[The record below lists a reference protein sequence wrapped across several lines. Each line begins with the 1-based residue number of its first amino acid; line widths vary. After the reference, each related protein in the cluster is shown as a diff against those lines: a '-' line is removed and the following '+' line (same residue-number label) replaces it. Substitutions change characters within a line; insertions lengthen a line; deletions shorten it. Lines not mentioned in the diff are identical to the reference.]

1 MRFPR
6 PRFFFGLAMVA
17 ALLALAAP
25 AAAQRLQIPR
35 PTGFVNDFAN
45 IIDAQS
51 EAAIDALIQEVRQKS
66 GGAEIAVVTLPS
78 LEGEPIS
85 DVANRIAREWGVGA
99 RGEVGDQVRN
109 TAALILVAPNDRRI
123 RIETSEGAGTFLTAG
138 EVGRIQDQ
146 YMVPAF
152 QRGDFST
159 GIRQGA
165 RAVAEAFAQNFGF
178 QLTGQPLPRREPA
191 RRPSGGGG
199 GGGGG
204 GFFIILLIIAFFLF
218 SRGGGGGGRGGRR
231 RRGWG
236 GPVIIPFPMGGGG
249 WSGGG
254 FGGGDGGGGF
264 GGFGGGEGWGGGGAD
279 RGW

>member
-6 PRFFFGLAMVA
+6 PRFEILAA
-17 ALLALAAP
+17 LLALLALAAP
-25 AAAQRLQIPR
+25 AAAQGLQIPR

-45 IIDAQS
+45 IIDPES

-78 LEGEPIS
+78 LEGEPVS

-159 GIRQGA
+159 GIRQGT

-178 QLTGQPLPRREPA
+178 QLTGQPLPQRQPTRQ
-191 RRPSGGGG
+191 PSGGGR
-199 GGGGG
+199 GGGG
-204 GFFIILLIIAFFLF
+204 GFLLLLLFLAFFLF
-218 SRGGGGGGRGGRR
+218 SRRGGGGGRGGR

-236 GPVIIPFPMGGGG
+236 GPVIIPFPMGGG